1 MKQQK
6 KNKIFTFIFS
16 FIPGAVEMYMGFM
29 KQGISLM
36 TLFLVCLAIPFS
48 TRFFEILA
56 LSAVLVWFYSF
67 FHARN
72 LAALPEEV
80 FNELEDHFV
89 WEGVLE
95 EKNFKISSPTL
106 RKWAGA
112 ILLVIGGVL
121 LWDSFS
127 AIIYNLIPELYW
139 QTLYPIVDRFPQVV
153 IAVLIIAIGFKLMA
167 GKKEELNGDER

>member
-36 TLFLVCLAIPFS
+36 ALFLVSLAVPFS

-56 LSAVLVWFYSF
+56 LSAVLVWFYGF

-72 LAALPEEV
+72 LVSLPEEL
-80 FNELEDHFV
+80 FDALEDHFV

-95 EKNFKISSPTL
+95 EKSFKISSPTL
-106 RKWAGA
+106 RKWAAG
-112 ILLVIGGVL
+112 ILIAIGGII
-121 LWDSFS
+121 LWDNFS
-127 AIIYNLIPELYW
+127 AIIYNLIPDRYW
-139 QTLYPIVDRFPQVV
+139 DELYPIIDRFPQVV
-153 IAVLIIAIGFKLMA
+153 IAVLIIAIGFKMMA

>member
-6 KNKIFTFIFS
+6 KNKIFTFMFS

-36 TLFLVCLAIPFS
+36 ALFMVCLVVPLS
-48 TRFFEILA
+48 TRIFEPLA

-72 LAALPEEV
+72 LVTLPEEI
-80 FNELEDHFV
+80 FNTLEDHFV

-95 EKNFKISSPTL
+95 EKSFKISSPTL
-106 RKWAGA
+106 RKWTGA
-112 ILLVIGGVL
+112 ILLVFGGTL
-121 LWDSFS
+121 LWNNFS
-127 AIIYNLIPELYW
+127 SIVYHLIPELYW

-153 IAVLIIAIGFKLMA
+153 IAILIIAIGFKLMA
-167 GKKEELNGDER
+167 GKKEDCNS